1 MTDCSKWVSHD
12 TVPVYLQL
20 YEKMRNSILG
30 GEIQPGGKL
39 PSIRGMATLLHI
51 SANTV
56 TKAFWLLSNQ
66 KLILCS
72 NGKGYNVTPD
82 ALYVQQQK
90 QEQVRILCCTY
101 IQKMLKLSYTK
112 EEAILLIRKS
122 FPNLH

>member
-1 MTDCSKWVSHD
+1 MDCSKWVSHD

-72 NGKGYNVTPD
+72 NGKGD
-82 ALYVQQQK
+82 
-90 QEQVRILCCTY
+90 
-101 IQKMLKLSYTK
+101 
-112 EEAILLIRKS
+112 RKS
-122 FPNLH
+122 VV

>member
-1 MTDCSKWVSHD
+1 MDCSKWVSHD

-39 PSIRGMATLLHI
+39 PSIRCMATLLHI

>member
-1 MTDCSKWVSHD
+1 MDCSKWVSHD

>member
-1 MTDCSKWVSHD
+1 MDCSKWVSHD

-20 YEKMRNSILG
+20 SEKMRNSILG

>member
-1 MTDCSKWVSHD
+1 MDCSKWVSHD

-90 QEQVRILCCTY
+90 QKQVRILCYTY

>member
-1 MTDCSKWVSHD
+1 MDCSKWVFHD

-90 QEQVRILCCTY
+90 QKQVRILCCTY
-101 IQKMLKLSYTK
+101 IQKMLELSYTK

>member
-1 MTDCSKWVSHD
+1 MDCSKWVSHD

-20 YEKMRNSILG
+20 YEKIRNSILG

>member
-1 MTDCSKWVSHD
+1 MDCSKWVSHD

-112 EEAILLIRKS
+112 EKAILLIRKS

>member
-1 MTDCSKWVSHD
+1 MDCSKWVSHD

-20 YEKMRNSILG
+20 YERMRNSILG

>member
-1 MTDCSKWVSHD
+1 MDCSKWVSHD

-112 EEAILLIRKS
+112 EEAILLNRKS

>member
-1 MTDCSKWVSHD
+1 MDCSKWVSHD
-12 TVPVYLQL
+12 TVPVNLQL

-90 QEQVRILCCTY
+90 QKQVRILCCTY

>member
-1 MTDCSKWVSHD
+1 MDCSKWVSHD

-39 PSIRGMATLLHI
+39 PSIRGMATLRHI